1 MVKLMSLCSPMP
13 DPSGRAVAADFG
25 ASPLLVSR
33 KK

>member
-1 MVKLMSLCSPMP
+1 MFRFSPMP
-13 DPSGRAVAADFG
+13 DPSGRTVTADFG